1 MAGYNSD
8 LHDPLDDLICDY
20 ESGKKRLNLDELHR
34 LLVILQNLMDRAN
47 NDPSNKLGFFKSQLE
62 CNQAKCNIVQIIR
75 VKALVLEAHG
85 TDSTAY
91 VIGCFSQEAKD
102 EALKKVLAESKKPA

>member
-8 LHDPLDDLICDY
+8 IHDPLDDLICDY
-20 ESGKKRLNLDELHR
+20 ESGKRRLSLDELYR
-34 LLVILQNLMDRAN
+34 LLVILQNLMDKAN
-47 NDPSNKLGFFKSQLE
+47 NDPYNKKGFFKSQLE

-75 VKALVLEAHG
+75 VKALILEVNG

-91 VIGCFSQEAKD
+91 VMGCFSQEAKD
-102 EALKKVLAESKKPA
+102 KALKEVLKDLK